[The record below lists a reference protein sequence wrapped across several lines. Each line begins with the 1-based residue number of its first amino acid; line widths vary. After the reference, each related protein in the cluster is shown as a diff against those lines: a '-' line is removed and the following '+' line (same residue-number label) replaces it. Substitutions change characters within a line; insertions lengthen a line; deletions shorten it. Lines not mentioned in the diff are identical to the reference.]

1 MRKVFG
7 DTDFCHHRNNPFSL
21 FTNKETLFNIGT
33 GKAASKD
40 AFHLFFMPLVL
51 ETGLVKNLQK
61 DLKATQ
67 KKLEERIKK
76 QKIHSFAKEG
86 TSFNL
91 NNENKIMEV
100 KMKHD
105 LFGSILSLALN
116 GKLIWV
122 KRFGTIF
129 SLSDSH

>member
-1 MRKVFG
+1 M
-7 DTDFCHHRNNPFSL
+7 S
-21 FTNKETLFNIGT
+21 
-33 GKAASKD
+33 
-40 AFHLFFMPLVL
+40 LVL
-51 ETGLVKNLQK
+51 ETGLVKNLWK

-91 NNENKIMEV
+91 NNKNKIMEV